1 MKKTLIL
8 AAGAAL
14 CIVTFCGTFSGYVSG
29 ARLKQGTK
37 VPIEAKTSGEKS
49 AVPLAPKMSN
59 EYIVGEKNGKI
70 VLFRKTTD
78 GTPLVWEEYDSD
90 ISANNRRFHKLKKAF
105 PNKKRR
111 GCGKSHNPFEHY
123 YSVFSQMNLPSTK
136 TTTVE
141 IIISGIIY
149 VPLYVSE
156 YASTD

>member
-37 VPIEAKTSGEKS
+37 VPIEAKASGEKS

-70 VLFRKTTD
+70 VLFCKTTD

-90 ISANNRRFHKLKKAF
+90 ISA
-105 PNKKRR
+105 
-111 GCGKSHNPFEHY
+111 
-123 YSVFSQMNLPSTK
+123 LPK
-136 TTTVE
+136 TDKE
-141 IIISGIIY
+141 ELADGIAAESLEAALQIIEDFTS
-149 VPLYVSE
+149 
-156 YASTD
+156 

>member
-90 ISANNRRFHKLKKAF
+90 ISA
-105 PNKKRR
+105 
-111 GCGKSHNPFEHY
+111 
-123 YSVFSQMNLPSTK
+123 LPK
-136 TTTVE
+136 TDKE
-141 IIISGIIY
+141 ELADGIAAESLEAALQIIEDFTS
-149 VPLYVSE
+149 
-156 YASTD
+156 

>member
-1 MKKTLIL
+1 MVKGGDYLKKILIL

-90 ISANNRRFHKLKKAF
+90 ISA
-105 PNKKRR
+105 
-111 GCGKSHNPFEHY
+111 
-123 YSVFSQMNLPSTK
+123 LPK
-136 TTTVE
+136 TDKE
-141 IIISGIIY
+141 ELADGIAAESLEAALQIIEDFTS
-149 VPLYVSE
+149 
-156 YASTD
+156 

>member
-37 VPIEAKTSGEKS
+37 IPIEAKASGEKS
-49 AVPLAPKMSN
+49 AVPLTPKMSN
-59 EYIVGEKNGKI
+59 EYIVGEKKGKI

-90 ISANNRRFHKLKKAF
+90 ISA
-105 PNKKRR
+105 
-111 GCGKSHNPFEHY
+111 
-123 YSVFSQMNLPSTK
+123 LPK
-136 TTTVE
+136 TDKE
-141 IIISGIIY
+141 ELADGIAAESLEAALQIIEDFTS
-149 VPLYVSE
+149 
-156 YASTD
+156 

>member
-37 VPIEAKTSGEKS
+37 IPIEAKTSGEKS
-49 AVPLAPKMSN
+49 AVPLTPKMSN

-90 ISANNRRFHKLKKAF
+90 ISA
-105 PNKKRR
+105 
-111 GCGKSHNPFEHY
+111 
-123 YSVFSQMNLPSTK
+123 LPK
-136 TTTVE
+136 TDKE
-141 IIISGIIY
+141 ELADGIAAESLEAALQIIEDFTS
-149 VPLYVSE
+149 
-156 YASTD
+156 

>member
-1 MKKTLIL
+1 MVKGGDYLKKTLIL

-37 VPIEAKTSGEKS
+37 IPIEAKASGEKS
-49 AVPLAPKMSN
+49 AVPLTPKMSN

-90 ISANNRRFHKLKKAF
+90 ISA
-105 PNKKRR
+105 
-111 GCGKSHNPFEHY
+111 
-123 YSVFSQMNLPSTK
+123 LPK
-136 TTTVE
+136 TDKE
-141 IIISGIIY
+141 ELADGIAAESLEAALQIIEDFTS
-149 VPLYVSE
+149 
-156 YASTD
+156 

>member
-37 VPIEAKTSGEKS
+37 IPIEAKASGEKS
-49 AVPLAPKMSN
+49 AVPLTPKMSN

-90 ISANNRRFHKLKKAF
+90 ISA
-105 PNKKRR
+105 
-111 GCGKSHNPFEHY
+111 
-123 YSVFSQMNLPSTK
+123 LPK
-136 TTTVE
+136 TDKE
-141 IIISGIIY
+141 ELADGIAAESLEAALQIIEDFTS
-149 VPLYVSE
+149 
-156 YASTD
+156 

>member
-1 MKKTLIL
+1 MVKGGDYLKKTLIL

-49 AVPLAPKMSN
+49 AVPLTPKMSN

-90 ISANNRRFHKLKKAF
+90 ISA
-105 PNKKRR
+105 
-111 GCGKSHNPFEHY
+111 
-123 YSVFSQMNLPSTK
+123 LPK
-136 TTTVE
+136 TDKE
-141 IIISGIIY
+141 ELADGIAAESLEAALQIIEDFTS
-149 VPLYVSE
+149 
-156 YASTD
+156 

>member
-1 MKKTLIL
+1 ML

-37 VPIEAKTSGEKS
+37 IPIEAKASGEKS
-49 AVPLAPKMSN
+49 AVPLTPKMSN

-90 ISANNRRFHKLKKAF
+90 ISA
-105 PNKKRR
+105 
-111 GCGKSHNPFEHY
+111 
-123 YSVFSQMNLPSTK
+123 LPK
-136 TTTVE
+136 TDKE
-141 IIISGIIY
+141 ELADGIAAESLEAALQIIEDFTS
-149 VPLYVSE
+149 
-156 YASTD
+156 

>member
-1 MKKTLIL
+1 MVKGGDYLKKTLIL

-37 VPIEAKTSGEKS
+37 VPIEAKASGEKS

-90 ISANNRRFHKLKKAF
+90 ISA
-105 PNKKRR
+105 
-111 GCGKSHNPFEHY
+111 
-123 YSVFSQMNLPSTK
+123 LPK
-136 TTTVE
+136 TDKE
-141 IIISGIIY
+141 ELADGIAAESLEAALQIIEDFTS
-149 VPLYVSE
+149 
-156 YASTD
+156 

>member
-1 MKKTLIL
+1 MVKGGDYLKKTLIL

-59 EYIVGEKNGKI
+59 EYIVGEKNGKLI
-70 VLFRKTTD
+70 LFRKTTD

-90 ISANNRRFHKLKKAF
+90 ISA
-105 PNKKRR
+105 
-111 GCGKSHNPFEHY
+111 
-123 YSVFSQMNLPSTK
+123 LPK
-136 TTTVE
+136 TDKE
-141 IIISGIIY
+141 ELADGIAAESLEAALQIIEDFTS
-149 VPLYVSE
+149 
-156 YASTD
+156 

>member
-1 MKKTLIL
+1 MVKGGDYLKKTLIL

-70 VLFRKTTD
+70 ILFRKTTG

-90 ISANNRRFHKLKKAF
+90 ISA
-105 PNKKRR
+105 
-111 GCGKSHNPFEHY
+111 
-123 YSVFSQMNLPSTK
+123 LPK
-136 TTTVE
+136 TDKE
-141 IIISGIIY
+141 ELADGIAAESLEAALQIIEDFTS
-149 VPLYVSE
+149 
-156 YASTD
+156 

>member
-37 VPIEAKTSGEKS
+37 VPIEAKASGEKS

-90 ISANNRRFHKLKKAF
+90 ISA
-105 PNKKRR
+105 
-111 GCGKSHNPFEHY
+111 
-123 YSVFSQMNLPSTK
+123 LPK
-136 TTTVE
+136 TDKE
-141 IIISGIIY
+141 ELADGIAAESLEAALQIIEDFTS
-149 VPLYVSE
+149 
-156 YASTD
+156 

>member
-1 MKKTLIL
+1 MVKGGDYLKKTLIL
-8 AAGAAL
+8 ATGAAL

-90 ISANNRRFHKLKKAF
+90 ISA
-105 PNKKRR
+105 
-111 GCGKSHNPFEHY
+111 
-123 YSVFSQMNLPSTK
+123 LPK
-136 TTTVE
+136 TDKE
-141 IIISGIIY
+141 ELADGIAAESLEAALQIIEDFTS
-149 VPLYVSE
+149 
-156 YASTD
+156 

>member
-1 MKKTLIL
+1 MVKGGDYLKKTLIL

-90 ISANNRRFHKLKKAF
+90 ISA
-105 PNKKRR
+105 
-111 GCGKSHNPFEHY
+111 
-123 YSVFSQMNLPSTK
+123 LPK
-136 TTTVE
+136 TDKE
-141 IIISGIIY
+141 ELADGIAAESLEAALQIIEDFTS
-149 VPLYVSE
+149 
-156 YASTD
+156 